1 MVNRTELVNFLDKTL
16 DLKSFKADVSNNGL
30 QVEGCEKIERVIF
43 GVDACQELFDT
54 AVETKSQFI
63 LVHHGISWGGNPRR
77 FTSCTAKKLEL
88 MFRRQ
93 ISLYAA
99 HLPLDAHPVLGNNAQ
114 LCQMLKLENMQEF
127 FEYANCKIGF
137 TGDLPQ
143 KMLLKDIA
151 AIFEDRLDT
160 KGKLHGDNEM
170 RISKVAV
177 VSGGGGMDSLEQA
190 AAAGADLL
198 ITGEFCHEM
207 YHLQMELDLPVLS
220 LGHYASETVG
230 VKAVMQDLQE
240 KFELETEFIDIP
252 TGL

>member
-1 MVNRTELVNFLDKTL
+1 MKLEKIVKYLDKEL
-16 DLKSFKADVSNNGL
+16 HLADFASDVSNNGL
-30 QVEGCEKIERVIF
+30 QIEACSEVKKIVF
-43 GVDACQELFDT
+43 GVDGCFELFEAAAEEQADL
-54 AVETKSQFI
+54 VI
-63 LVHHGISWGGNPRR
+63 VHHGISWGGNPRR

-207 YHLQMELDLPVLS
+207 YHLQKELGLPVLS

-230 VKAVMQDLQE
+230 VKAVMRDLSE
-240 KFELETEFIDIP
+240 KFELDCEFIDIP

>member
-1 MVNRTELVNFLDKTL
+1 MKIEKIVKYLDGELRL
-16 DLKSFKADVSNNGL
+16 ADFASDISNNGL
-30 QVEGCEKIERVIF
+30 QVESSSEIKKIVF
-43 GVDACQELFDT
+43 GVDGCFDLFEAAAEEHADL
-54 AVETKSQFI
+54 VI
-63 LVHHGISWGGNPRR
+63 VHHGISWGGNPRR
-77 FTSCTAKKLEL
+77 FSGYVAGRLKWLFEHN
-88 MFRRQ
+88 

-99 HLPLDAHPVLGNNAQ
+99 HLPLDAHPKLGNNAQ
-114 LCQMLKLENMQEF
+114 LCKMLNIENLQKF
-127 FEYANCKIGF
+127 FEYDRCMIGF
-137 TGDLPQ
+137 IGDLPQ

-160 KGKLHGDNEM
+160 KAKLHGDNEI

-207 YHLQMELDLPVLS
+207 YHLQKELGVPVLS

-230 VKAVMQDLQE
+230 VKAVMQDLNE
-240 KFELETEFIDIP
+240 KFDIECEFIDIP

>member
-1 MVNRTELVNFLDKTL
+1 MKLEKIVKYLDNELRLGAFASDI
-16 DLKSFKADVSNNGL
+16 SNNGL
-30 QVEGCEKIERVIF
+30 QIEACDEVKKIVF
-43 GVDACQELFDT
+43 GVDGCFELFEAAAEENADL
-54 AVETKSQFI
+54 VI
-63 LVHHGISWGGNPRR
+63 VHHGISWGGNPRR
-77 FTSCTAKKLEL
+77 FSGYTAKRLQW
-88 MFRRQ
+88 MFEHK

-114 LCQMLKLENMQEF
+114 LCYMLNLEKMQEF
-127 FEYANCKIGF
+127 FEYDHCMIGF
-137 TGDLPQ
+137 IGKLPQ

-207 YHLQMELDLPVLS
+207 YHLQQELNLPVLS

-230 VKAVMQDLQE
+230 VKAVMRDLNE
-240 KFELETEFIDIP
+240 KFDIDCEFIDIP

>member
-1 MVNRTELVNFLDKTL
+1 MKLEKIVKYLDSELRLSAFAKDI
-16 DLKSFKADVSNNGL
+16 SNNGL
-30 QVEGCEKIERVIF
+30 QIEACSEVKKIVF
-43 GVDACQELFDT
+43 GVDGCFELFEAAAEEKADL
-54 AVETKSQFI
+54 VI
-63 LVHHGISWGGNPRR
+63 VHHGISWGGNPRR
-77 FTSCTAKKLEL
+77 FSGYTAKRLQI
-88 MFRRQ
+88 MFDHN

-114 LCQMLKLENMQEF
+114 LSKMLKIESKQEF
-127 FEYANCKIGF
+127 FEYDGCMIGYI
-137 TGDLPQ
+137 GELPQ

-160 KGKLHGDNEM
+160 RGKLHGDNEM
-170 RISKVAV
+170 RISKVAI

-207 YHLQMELDLPVLS
+207 YHLQKELGLPVLS

-230 VKAVMQDLQE
+230 VKAVMQDLNE
-240 KFELETEFIDIP
+240 KFDIECEFIDIP

>member
-1 MVNRTELVNFLDKTL
+1 MKLEKIVKYLNSELALDKFAG
-16 DLKSFKADVSNNGL
+16 DISNNGL
-30 QVEGCEKIERVIF
+30 QIEACTEVNKIIF
-43 GVDACQELFDT
+43 GVDGCMELFET
-54 AVETKSQFI
+54 AAERNADMVI
-63 LVHHGISWGGNPRR
+63 VHHGISWGSNPKR
-77 FTSCTAKKLEL
+77 FSGYTAKRLQL
-88 MFRRQ
+88 MFQ
-93 ISLYAA
+93 HNISLYAA
-99 HLPLDAHPVLGNNAQ
+99 HLPLDAHPELGNNAQ
-114 LCQMLKLENMQEF
+114 LCKMLNLTQCQEF
-127 FEYANCKIGF
+127 FEYDNCKIGYM
-137 TGDLPQ
+137 GKLPQ

-160 KGKLHGDNEM
+160 KGKLHGDNDTAV
-170 RISKVAV
+170 SKVAI

-190 AAAGADLL
+190 KEAGADLL

-230 VKAVMQDLQE
+230 VKAVMQDLKE

>member
-1 MVNRTELVNFLDKTL
+1 MKLEKIVKYLDSELALSAFAKDI
-16 DLKSFKADVSNNGL
+16 SNNGL
-30 QVEGCEKIERVIF
+30 QIEACSEVKKIVF
-43 GVDACQELFDT
+43 GVDGCFELFEAAAEEKADL
-54 AVETKSQFI
+54 I
-63 LVHHGISWGGNPRR
+63 IVHHGISWGGNPRR
-77 FTSCTAKKLEL
+77 FSGYTAKRLSL
-88 MFRRQ
+88 MFEHN

-114 LCQMLKLENMQEF
+114 LCQMLNIESKEKF
-127 FEYANCKIGF
+127 FEYDGCMIGF
-137 TGDLPQ
+137 IGKLPQ

-160 KGKLHGDNEM
+160 KGKIHGDNEV
-170 RISKVAV
+170 RINKVAI

-190 AAAGADLL
+190 ASAGAELL

-207 YHLQMELDLPVLS
+207 YHLQKELNLPVLS

-230 VKAVMQDLQE
+230 VKALMQEMNE
-240 KFELETEFIDIP
+240 KFDIECEFIDIP